1 MTSFDL
7 HVSVQ
12 DNFGGC
18 QISLERACFVVVGV
32 PFDSTST
39 YRSGA
44 KFAPRVIRE
53 ASLNIER
60 YSIRSGSDLG
70 AVKIHD
76 LGDLHISGNVGE
88 TLTRLEEVVR
98 DLLRNEK
105 TLALI
110 GGEHTLTLGAT
121 RGIGG
126 GDLGLVCLDAHLDLR
141 DQCLGLSIS
150 HATHMRRLYEEVQP
164 DVIVQ
169 IGTRAF
175 SKEEWEY
182 AESAGIQSFTA
193 MEIQEKG
200 VQKITETIGKA
211 LEGVKRTYFTVDM
224 DVVDPAF
231 APAVQNPEPEGLST
245 KIFLDLI
252 LGLCDDRVVGF
263 DVVEVTPF
271 YDSGTTSILAAKT
284 LFEILCKVEK
294 ARNT

>member
-7 HVSVQ
+7 HVSAQ

-44 KFAPRVIRE
+44 KFAPRAIRE

-60 YSIRSGSDLG
+60 YSIRSGLDLG
-70 AVKIHD
+70 DVKIHD

-98 DLLRNEK
+98 DLLRKEK

-150 HATHMRRLYEEVQP
+150 HATHMRRVYEQVQP

-271 YDSGTTSILAAKT
+271 CDSGTTSILAAKT

-294 ARNT
+294 VRNT